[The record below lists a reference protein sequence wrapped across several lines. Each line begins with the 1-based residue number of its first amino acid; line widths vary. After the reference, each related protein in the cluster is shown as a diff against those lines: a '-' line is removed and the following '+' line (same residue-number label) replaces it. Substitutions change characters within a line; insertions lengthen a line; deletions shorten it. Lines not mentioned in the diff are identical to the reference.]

1 MRTSDIWF
9 VSTEELQSLKKQTD
23 SLLKPLEKTAYF
35 AQGVTLQS
43 DIEVALDK
51 IKFNQ
56 ERAETPEEK
65 LFTYSESVI
74 ELKSVKQK
82 IDKLKDISSQVSS
95 TGTML
100 GFVGATQTL
109 AVWGLIIIMS
119 AGFVFLMI
127 YMRKLSSTPVVVKKV
142 SKTKKKT
149 AKVIN
154 VAPQSNKIALNT
166 HLVAFILFYGA
177 AISILSVFATSK
189 VISTNSRDQEMQ
201 VLGAKTNESQL
212 CPSRK

>member
-1 MRTSDIWF
+1 
-9 VSTEELQSLKKQTD
+9 
-23 SLLKPLEKTAYF
+23 
-35 AQGVTLQS
+35 
-43 DIEVALDK
+43 
-51 IKFNQ
+51 
-56 ERAETPEEK
+56 
-65 LFTYSESVI
+65 
-74 ELKSVKQK
+74 
-82 IDKLKDISSQVSS
+82 
-95 TGTML
+95 
-100 GFVGATQTL
+100 
-109 AVWGLIIIMS
+109 MS

-142 SKTKKKT
+142 PKTKKKT

-189 VISTNSRDQEMQ
+189 VISTNSRDQAMQ